1 MSRYKSVL
9 KARRDAKEFAHHVD
23 VPVPASGL
31 GIRLDILNDWL
42 VDKVG
47 NEWRQHGTNAAG
59 VHVARFM
66 FRTKIDADTF
76 EAALRTG
83 LLDGAQR

>member
-23 VPVPASGL
+23 VPVPATGL
-31 GIRLDILNDWL
+31 GMRLDILSDWL
-42 VDKVG
+42 SDEMG
-47 NEWRQHGTNAAG
+47 TEWRQHGTNAAG

-66 FRTKIDADTF
+66 FRTKSDADAF
-76 EAALRTG
+76 EAALRAG
-83 LLDGAQR
+83 LLDGPRR